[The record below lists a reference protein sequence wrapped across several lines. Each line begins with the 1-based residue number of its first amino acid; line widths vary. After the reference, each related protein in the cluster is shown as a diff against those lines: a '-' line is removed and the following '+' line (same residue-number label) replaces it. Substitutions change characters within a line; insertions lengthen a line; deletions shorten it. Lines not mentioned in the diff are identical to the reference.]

1 MTCVYERY
9 EIKIKMVK
17 EQLLQLKMKFLLG
30 YNLKIG
36 IQLEEDKK
44 LVGEFTGGVGK
55 IFQVGRWAN
64 FRLLVGKPWHIH
76 CIADSCCENITGG
89 VDIRLYGCVNL
100 LAYLS
105 YVFVYVWYQIRVL
118 AKNHIMC

>member
-36 IQLEEDKK
+36 IQLEDDKK

-55 IFQVGRWAN
+55 IFQVGR
-64 FRLLVGKPWHIH
+64 
-76 CIADSCCENITGG
+76 
-89 VDIRLYGCVNL
+89 
-100 LAYLS
+100 
-105 YVFVYVWYQIRVL
+105 
-118 AKNHIMC
+118 